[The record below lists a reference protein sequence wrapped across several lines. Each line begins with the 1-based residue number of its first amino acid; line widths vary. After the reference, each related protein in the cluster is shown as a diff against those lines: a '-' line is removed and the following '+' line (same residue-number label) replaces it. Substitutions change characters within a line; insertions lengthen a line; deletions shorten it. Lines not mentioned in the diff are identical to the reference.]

1 MSVAINAGIH
11 SDVSSP
17 SISNHTTVF
26 VFFSK
31 TSIVFIMAT
40 LLVLTLGSVSVLGYH
55 PLPEMMIDANPRA
68 PRGVREGVSS
78 KELLTSGDPF
88 GWSNN
93 QLQWQRT
100 AYHFQ
105 PVKNWM
111 NGT

>member
-1 MSVAINAGIH
+1 
-11 SDVSSP
+11 
-17 SISNHTTVF
+17 
-26 VFFSK
+26 
-31 TSIVFIMAT
+31 MAT